1 MKKTIKK
8 LTLVLALFAFHFSLS
23 TLWAQAP
30 QSFEYQAVVRDASG
44 NILANQAVGVQI
56 TILQGSA
63 AGTNVYQETFSPT
76 TNDYGL
82 MNLQIGTGTT
92 GGDFSTVDWANGPY
106 FIEVALDVTGGNS
119 YSVMGTSQLL
129 SVPYA
134 LHAKTVEV
142 NDACNLFN
150 YYYADRDG
158 DNYGDAYNLVFACNQ
173 PTGYVID
180 NTDCDDN
187 NNSSNPG
194 ATEICDGIDNNC
206 DGQIDEG
213 TSLVLQYIDND
224 GDGYG
229 DIMSPPSNF
238 CTLEPGFSLTN
249 DDCNDTDASTY
260 PGATEICG
268 DGIDNDCDGT
278 QDNGCCQYKYY
289 LDFDLDGY
297 GDENNSIISTL
308 PMAPNGYVLIAMDCD
323 DNNNTIHPM
332 ATEING
338 DGIDNDCWGGDNV
351 AASSVDT
358 DNDGITDD
366 YDCAPNDGNAYPGAI
381 EVCGA
386 GVDINCDSFIP
397 TYN

>member
-1 MKKTIKK
+1 MKKLITTALLSLLCFIA
-8 LTLVLALFAFHFSLS
+8 LAQS
-23 TLWAQAP
+23 P

-44 NILANQAVGVQI
+44 NILVSQAVGVQI
-56 TILQGSA
+56 TLKQGSTS
-63 AGTNVYQETFSPT
+63 GTNVYQETFSST
-76 TNDYGL
+76 TNLYGL
-82 MNLQIGTGTT
+82 VNLQIGTGTT
-92 GGDFSTVDWANGPY
+92 GDDFNTIDWANGPY
-106 FIEVALDVTGGNS
+106 FVEVALDVTGGTS

-134 LHAKTVEV
+134 LHAKTVETY
-142 NDACNLFN
+142 DACSLFN

-158 DNYGDAYNLVFACNQ
+158 DGFGDSYNLVFACTQ
-173 PTGYVID
+173 PTGYVTD
-180 NTDCDDN
+180 NTDCNDN
-187 NNSSNPG
+187 NSNSNPN
-194 ATEICDGIDNNC
+194 ATEICDNIDNNC

-213 TSLVLQYIDND
+213 ITLVLQYIDSD

-229 DIMSPPSNF
+229 DYNSPPSYF

-249 DDCNDTDASTY
+249 DDCNDMDGSTN

-308 PMAPNGYVLIAMDCD
+308 PTPPNGYVLIALDCD

-332 ATEING
+332 TTEING
-338 DGIDNDCWGGDNV
+338 DGIDNDCWGGENV

-366 YDCAPNDGNAYPGAI
+366 YDCAPNDGNVYPGAI
-381 EVCGA
+381 EACGA